1 MALQSLDRRLL
12 RRVRGRL
19 GSLEWGS
26 GSYRTPLERSD
37 SRTLTPDYVGTIHT
51 WDIDGTYLDTDVS
64 SLSRLLLTALEFAVD
79 KRAIPGTPALLKGI
93 RRGVGPTH
101 QQTPL
106 YFVSA
111 SPPQLRQVIERKM
124 LADGVEP
131 DGITFKDQF
140 HHILRGRPD
149 QLRNH
154 VGYKLAA
161 LLLNRR
167 AHPIGS
173 REYLYGDDKESD
185 AVIYATYGAILD
197 GGLRGDSLRWTLS
210 EHGVHPDDARYI
222 TTLADYLPGGGEV
235 VKIFI
240 RMVPGSDPESLAT
253 LDERIIPIRDTF
265 QAALVLWEQGEVD
278 GDTVLQVVRD
288 GSLEASHAA
297 TIDDAAVRH
306 LIRVSTASRWRKTL
320 ARSA

>member
-1 MALQSLDRRLL
+1 M
-12 RRVRGRL
+12 
-19 GSLEWGS
+19 
-26 GSYRTPLERSD
+26 
-37 SRTLTPDYVGTIHT
+37 
-51 WDIDGTYLDTDVS
+51 
-64 SLSRLLLTALEFAVD
+64 D

-173 REYLYGDDKESD
+173 REYLYGDDPRRRAPRRLPSLD
-185 AVIYATYGAILD
+185 PLGARRPSRRRAL
-197 GGLRGDSLRWTLS
+197 
-210 EHGVHPDDARYI
+210 HHHAR
-222 TTLADYLPGGGEV
+222 
-235 VKIFI
+235 
-240 RMVPGSDPESLAT
+240 R
-253 LDERIIPIRDTF
+253 
-265 QAALVLWEQGEVD
+265 
-278 GDTVLQVVRD
+278 
-288 GSLEASHAA
+288 
-297 TIDDAAVRH
+297 
-306 LIRVSTASRWRKTL
+306 
-320 ARSA
+320 